1 MEVTMIPATKKI
13 SADITDKYHQLRVA
27 AYCRV
32 STEQEEQQNS
42 YQVQIDYY
50 TDLINKNKE
59 WELAGIFADEG
70 ISGTQTKKRTEFNK
84 MIRLCKKRKID
95 LVLCKSISRFARN
108 TVDTLE
114 YVRQLKDLG
123 IGVIFEKE
131 NINTLTMTSEFMI
144 ALYGSFAQAE
154 SESISKNVSWG
165 VEKAFRDGKVRYS
178 YNNLYGYRKGAD
190 GKPEIIPEEAEVV
203 RLIYKLYLD
212 GLTLRQIAQ
221 HLKNLNI
228 PKREYAEW
236 TINGIH
242 SILSNE
248 KYVGDALLQKTYTVD
263 CITHK
268 SVKNNGE
275 RAKYLVTDAHDAI
288 IDRDTYNLVQ
298 QELTRRASMR
308 KKSEKTVSQQGR
320 YSGKYALS
328 EIMVCGECGSA
339 YRRQTWNIHGRKCPV
354 WRCVSR
360 FDNGNR
366 YCKQSPS
373 IHEDKLHRAILSAIN
388 EYYDCKDNIKE
399 LLKSNVEQ
407 ALAGVS
413 LKETKEIQKRLREID
428 DARNDYISLIAAGTM
443 DEEALDE
450 QFQKLYT
457 EEQELNS
464 RLKAL
469 EEYNNIDNNKRSRIT
484 QALKNIDKSSC
495 ELTEYN
501 DMLVRKL
508 IECIKVNSKTEITI
522 IFKGGMEVIVPVEK

>member
-1 MEVTMIPATKKI
+1 
-13 SADITDKYHQLRVA
+13 
-27 AYCRV
+27 
-32 STEQEEQQNS
+32 
-42 YQVQIDYY
+42 
-50 TDLINKNKE
+50 
-59 WELAGIFADEG
+59 
-70 ISGTQTKKRTEFNK
+70 
-84 MIRLCKKRKID
+84 
-95 LVLCKSISRFARN
+95 
-108 TVDTLE
+108 
-114 YVRQLKDLG
+114 
-123 IGVIFEKE
+123 
-131 NINTLTMTSEFMI
+131 MTSEFMI

-190 GKPEIIPEEAEVV
+190 GKPEIIPKEAEVV
-203 RLIYKLYLD
+203 KLIYKLYLD

-275 RAKYLVTDAHDAI
+275 RAKYLVTDAHKAI

-298 QELTRRASMR
+298 QELSRRASIR
-308 KKSEKTVSQQGR
+308 KKSDKCITAQGK
-320 YSGKYALS
+320 YSGKYALT
-328 EIMVCGECGSA
+328 EIMVCSECGSS

-360 FDNGNR
+360 FDNGTR
-366 YCKQSPS
+366 YCKNSPS
-373 IHEDKLHRAILSAIN
+373 LHEDKLHKAILSAIN

-407 ALAGVS
+407 AMAGVS

-428 DARNDYISLIAAGTM
+428 DARNDYISLIASGTM

-450 QFQKLYT
+450 QFQKLYA

-469 EEYNNIDNNKRSRIT
+469 EENNSIDNNKRSRIT
-484 QALKNIDKSSC
+484 QALQNIDNSYC

-522 IFKGGMEVIVPVEK
+522 IFKGGIETTVEVEK

>member
-1 MEVTMIPATKKI
+1 MIPATKKI
-13 SADITDKYHQLRVA
+13 STDTTDKYHQLRVA

-123 IGVIFEKE
+123 IGVIFERE

-203 RLIYKLYLD
+203 RLIYKMYLD
-212 GLTLRQIAQ
+212 GSTLRQIAQ
-221 HLKNLNI
+221 HLTDLKI
-228 PKREYAEW
+228 PKRECAEW
-236 TINGIH
+236 NFIAVR

-248 KYVGDALLQKTYTVD
+248 KYVGDTLLQKTYTVD

-268 SVKNNGE
+268 KAKNNGE

-298 QELTRRASMR
+298 QEMTRRSSLR
-308 KKSEKTVSQQGR
+308 KKSDKCVTAQGK
-320 YSGKYALS
+320 YSGKYALT

-339 YRRQTWNIHGRKCPV
+339 YRRQTWNIHGRKCLV

-388 EYYDCKDNIKE
+388 EYYDCK
-399 LLKSNVEQ
+399 
-407 ALAGVS
+407 
-413 LKETKEIQKRLREID
+413 
-428 DARNDYISLIAAGTM
+428 
-443 DEEALDE
+443 
-450 QFQKLYT
+450 
-457 EEQELNS
+457 
-464 RLKAL
+464 
-469 EEYNNIDNNKRSRIT
+469 
-484 QALKNIDKSSC
+484 
-495 ELTEYN
+495 
-501 DMLVRKL
+501 
-508 IECIKVNSKTEITI
+508 
-522 IFKGGMEVIVPVEK
+522 

>member
-1 MEVTMIPATKKI
+1 MEVTMIPATKQI
-13 SADITDKYHQLRVA
+13 NTDIIDKYHQLRVA

-154 SESISKNVSWG
+154 SESISKNVTWG
-165 VEKAFRDGKVRYS
+165 VEKAFRDGKVRYNLNS
-178 YNNLYGYRKGAD
+178 LYGYRKGED

-212 GLTLRQIAQ
+212 GSTLRQIAQ
-221 HLKNLNI
+221 HLTDMKI
-228 PKREYAEW
+228 PKRDCTEW
-236 TINGIH
+236 NLIAVR

-268 SVKNNGE
+268 KAKNNGE

-298 QELTRRASMR
+298 QEMARRSSLR
-308 KKSEKTVSQQGR
+308 KKSDKCVTAQGK
-320 YSGKYALS
+320 YSSKYALT
-328 EIMVCGECGSA
+328 EIMVCGECGSS

-366 YCKQSPS
+366 YCKKSPS

-388 EYYDCKDNIKE
+388 EYYDCRDNIKE

-413 LKETKEIQKRLREID
+413 IKETKEIQKRLREID
-428 DARNDYISLIAAGTM
+428 DARNDYITLIASGTM
-443 DEEALDE
+443 DEEAMDE

-457 EEQELNS
+457 EEQELNV
-464 RLKAL
+464 RLKEL
-469 EEYNNIDNNKRSRIT
+469 EESNMIDNNERSRIT
-484 QALKNIDKSSC
+484 HALHNIDTSSC
-495 ELTEYN
+495 ELAEYN

-508 IECIKVNSKTEITI
+508 VECIKVNSKTEITI
-522 IFKGGMEVIVPVEK
+522 IFKGGIETTVKVEK

>member
-1 MEVTMIPATKKI
+1 
-13 SADITDKYHQLRVA
+13 
-27 AYCRV
+27 
-32 STEQEEQQNS
+32 
-42 YQVQIDYY
+42 
-50 TDLINKNKE
+50 
-59 WELAGIFADEG
+59 
-70 ISGTQTKKRTEFNK
+70 

-154 SESISKNVSWG
+154 SESISKNVTWG
-165 VEKAFRDGKVRYS
+165 VEKAFRDGKVRYNLNS
-178 YNNLYGYRKGAD
+178 LYGYRKGED

-212 GLTLRQIAQ
+212 GSTLRQIAQ
-221 HLKNLNI
+221 HLTAMKI
-228 PKREYAEW
+228 PKRDCTEW
-236 TINGIH
+236 NLIAVR

-268 SVKNNGE
+268 KAKNNGE

-298 QELTRRASMR
+298 QEMARRSSLR
-308 KKSEKTVSQQGR
+308 KKSDKCVTAQGK
-320 YSGKYALS
+320 YSSKYALT
-328 EIMVCGECGSA
+328 EIMVCGECGSS

-360 FDNGNR
+360 FYNGKR

-388 EYYDCKDNIKE
+388 EYYDCRDNIKE

-413 LKETKEIQKRLREID
+413 IKETKEIQKRLREID
-428 DARNDYISLIAAGTM
+428 NARNDYITLMASGTM
-443 DEEALDE
+443 DEEAMDE

-457 EEQELNS
+457 EEQELNV
-464 RLKAL
+464 RLKEL
-469 EEYNNIDNNKRSRIT
+469 EESNMIDNNERSRIT
-484 QALKNIDKSSC
+484 YALQNIDSSSC
-495 ELTEYN
+495 ELAEYN

-522 IFKGGMEVIVPVEK
+522 IFKGGIETTVEVEK